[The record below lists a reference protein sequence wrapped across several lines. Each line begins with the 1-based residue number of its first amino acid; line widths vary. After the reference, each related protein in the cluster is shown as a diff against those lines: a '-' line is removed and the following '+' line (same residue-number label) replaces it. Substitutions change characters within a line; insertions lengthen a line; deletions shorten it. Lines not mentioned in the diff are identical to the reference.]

1 MKKESESEIENL
13 TPHTGKLSIGGRER
27 EIRFTFSSW
36 RAIQN
41 EFGTMAEFLKKFEED
56 FRTKPFSTL
65 PHIVW
70 LGLKDREGVTEE
82 TVLDDYGVESLR
94 MISVEVCKALYGALP
109 QTDGAESKKK

>member
-1 MKKESESEIENL
+1 MKKESEKESEIENL

-56 FRTKPFSTL
+56 LRTKPCRTL
-65 PHIVW
+65 
-70 LGLKDREGVTEE
+70 T
-82 TVLDDYGVESLR
+82 
-94 MISVEVCKALYGALP
+94 GA
-109 QTDGAESKKK
+109 